1 MGSNMNYI
9 LAFIDEDDCIHFA
22 TSLQRDN
29 NLNFGTNANDNNPP
43 MVEVTMFEPF
53 AIYCDM
59 NSMRYI
65 IVPRGFGL
73 TPPQM
78 NANDDVNDDDN
89 FDVNNDDDVN
99 DDDDDDDVNDDT
111 HDLDSWG

>member
-1 MGSNMNYI
+1 MNYI
-9 LAFIDEDDCIHFA
+9 LAFIDEDDCINFA

-29 NLNFGTNANDNNPP
+29 NLNNPPP

-59 NSMRYI
+59 NEIRYI

-78 NANDDVNDDDN
+78 NANDDVNNDDDDDDDN
-89 FDVNNDDDVN
+89 YDVN
-99 DDDDDDDVNDDT
+99 DDDDDNDVNNDT